1 MNNFMI
7 IYYAPAELM
16 AQMANVTPEQAEE
29 GMKPWLAW
37 KDKVGDRMINFGAP
51 LIGGITVQ
59 PNGVTGPSDKE
70 VSGFSI
76 VQCESMD
83 EAKSLVVDHPHLHW
97 GDGCY
102 IEVYE
107 FARM

>member
-1 MNNFMI
+1 MKNFMI

-16 AQMANVTPEQAEE
+16 AQMANVTPEQAAE
-29 GMKPWLAW
+29 GMKPWMAW
-37 KDKVGDRMINFGAP
+37 KDKVGDRMVNFGAP
-51 LIGGITVQ
+51 LVGGVTVH
-59 PNGVTGPSDKE
+59 PNGTSGPCDKE

-76 VQCESMD
+76 VECENMD
-83 EAKSLVVDHPHLHW
+83 EAKSLVADHPHLAW
-97 GDGCY
+97 AEGCY